1 MNMNDAKLRTQK
13 ANYCSDWLINY
24 LRRSLNLERF
34 QLFRILKIAQ
44 KKKYLKCP
52 PESQN
57 ILKCRKLNI
66 LLKLAVTL
74 RYSQIRPEEHLEH
87 TRVLL

>member
-1 MNMNDAKLRTQK
+1 MNDAKLRTQK

-44 KKKYLKCP
+44 KNKNTLKVLQKLKSDENKYFI
-52 PESQN
+52 EIGSDIEINRSSQN
-57 ILKCRKLNI
+57 
-66 LLKLAVTL
+66 
-74 RYSQIRPEEHLEH
+74 
-87 TRVLL
+87 